1 MSGSKPDISGGV
13 SGLGVTPMPADAADM
28 PGLKA
33 GHATHGPAA
42 LAANMPGLKAG
53 QGTRKRNGAP
63 GDAIGTPNPPR
74 SPLGK
79 GEVGYPAMGWGTRSN

>member
-1 MSGSKPDISGGV
+1 
-13 SGLGVTPMPADAADM
+13 MPADAADM

-53 QGTRKRNGAP
+53 HGTRKRNWAP

-79 GEVGYPAMGWGTRSN
+79 GGGRVPSDGMGHPIKLR